1 MSGLEAAQKI
11 RSGGGLN
18 SKTYIAGLT
27 AHGSDEFGVEAEQ
40 AGMDCYFTKPIRLVT
55 LRQIISDVV
64 TSGSDETIGEYSA
77 VLKELFETLGHEK
90 TLGVSRIFFEELEQF
105 INQCNQGVFSHD
117 NHALA
122 EAAHKI
128 KGAAAML
135 GLDLLEATF
144 AQMES
149 EARKDNIRDL
159 NNRIESLEHVAKQSE
174 AMFIHCVSLNANNH
188 I

>member
-1 MSGLEAAQKI
+1 MCI
-11 RSGGGLN
+11 RDR
-18 SKTYIAGLT
+18 T

-40 AGMDCYFTKPIRLVT
+40 AGMDCYFTKPIRLT
-55 LRQIISDVV
+55 ALRQIISDVV

-90 TLGVSRIFFEELEQF
+90 TLGVSWIFFEELEQF

-135 GLDLLEATF
+135 GLDLLETTF
-144 AQMES
+144 AQLES
-149 EARKDNIRDL
+149 DAREDNVRDL
-159 NNRIESLEHVAKQSE
+159 TNRIQILEDVVKQSE
-174 AMFIHCVSLNANNH
+174 AMFSHYVSLN
-188 I
+188 IK

>member
-1 MSGLEAAQKI
+1 MGGIEAVEKI

-27 AHGSDEFGVEAEQ
+27 AHGSDEFSVKAEQ

-55 LRQIISDVV
+55 LQQIISDVV
-64 TSGSDETIGEYSA
+64 TSGSDETIGEFST
-77 VLKELFETLGHEK
+77 VLKELFETLGREK
-90 TLGVSRIFFEELEQF
+90 ALGVSWVFFEELEQF
-105 INQCNQGVFSHD
+105 INQCNQDIFSHD

-135 GLDLLEATF
+135 GLDLLETTF
-144 AQMES
+144 AQLES
-149 EARKDNIRDL
+149 DAREDNIRDL
-159 NNRIESLEHVAKQSE
+159 NNRIQSLEHVATQSE
-174 AMFIHCVSLNANNH
+174 AMFNHYVSLSVK
-188 I
+188 